1 MSTEDEKKLKKQE
14 PAEYSADYRGA
25 HPQKPKAK
33 RKPHPSAPPKK
44 LKTPVPK
51 APKPKEEIRKNDKP
65 EQKVFLPAEEKAGDE
80 LLTKWDDGAPEASLQ
95 KKPARRRSGKY
106 RYGIFVGTVVLLLA
120 LTGVVFL
127 AAALGQ
133 QIHRAATDD
142 TKLREY
148 DKMLSIAVAQ
158 DPQPFASPD
167 KADPDFVLNAS
178 LWKAISEN
186 SASYTHY
193 DDIGRT
199 VIPLGDV
206 ADACG
211 ELFGPKCQLHPKS
224 PATETFFT
232 YDSAK
237 AQFHVA
243 LYSLENT
250 YVPYTES
257 AKEEGDSVVLHVGYI
272 PPTDPS
278 RAASSGASSSGK
290 PKPSKY
296 MDYVIKTGA
305 GKKEYIYAV
314 RKG

>member
-1 MSTEDEKKLKKQE
+1 MNTEDERNLKTEK

-25 HPQKPKAK
+25 HPPKPEAK
-33 RKPHPSAPPKK
+33 RKPHPSATPQKPKN
-44 LKTPVPK
+44 P
-51 APKPKEEIRKNDKP
+51 APKVPEEETLGKD
-65 EQKVFLPAEEKAGDE
+65 ESEMDDFLPAEEKADDE
-80 LLTKWDDGAPEASLQ
+80 LLTKWDDGTPEASLPP
-95 KKPARRRSGKY
+95 KRVRRRSGKY
-106 RYGIFVGTVVLLLA
+106 RYGILVGTVVLLLA
-120 LTGVVFL
+120 LAGVVFIAV
-127 AAALGQ
+127 AAGQ
-133 QIHRAATDD
+133 QIHKAATDD
-142 TKLREY
+142 TKLRAY
-148 DKMLSIAVAQ
+148 DKMLSIVVAQ

-167 KADPDFVLNAS
+167 KADQDFVLNAS

-186 SASYTHY
+186 SANYTHY

-224 PATETFFT
+224 PAAETFFT

-257 AKEEGDSVVLHVGYI
+257 AKKEGDSVVLHVGYI
-272 PPTDPS
+272 PPTDPA
-278 RAASSGASSSGK
+278 RAVSSGASSSGR

-296 MDYVIKTGA
+296 MNYVIKTGT
-305 GKKEYIYAV
+305 GNQEYIYAV